1 MLLPLLLA
9 ATPFPVPTALQLD
22 PCARAACTTSGEV
35 RVCKCAAPTEQSVDL
50 LVVDRPA
57 ERRVIWATDS
67 NRGEVA
73 DFRVQQGDL
82 DGDGAQEL
90 VIASLMSVSDG
101 MEIRSWEVSVVDG
114 AEDVVVHGVAH
125 DLPEDFLKG
134 TTLLFTEWTY
144 QAVEKQPEPAF
155 VFVGREYQYSRGAL
169 VPAKSAVLRRRYT
182 LEFEQE
188 RLKALEGTTDGLLAS
203 RAFLSHASTQK
214 GADELPKR
222 FKKVSLKALT
232 QDEPEYELH
241 AEDADGVLL
250 TFSSDGEAGPLL
262 RLGDAKAK
270 RLLPLRYVRKE
281 PEAAWLGKPAVVAL
295 QDGQPTGVVFLP

>member
-9 ATPFPVPTALQLD
+9 ATPFPAPTPVALEN
-22 PCARAACTTSGEV
+22 CARAACTTSNEV
-35 RVCKCAAPTEQSVDL
+35 RVCKCAAPNEQSVDL
-50 LVVDRPA
+50 LVVDRPE
-57 ERRVIWATDS
+57 ERRVIWATDT
-67 NRGEVA
+67 NRGDVL
-73 DFRVQQGDL
+73 DFQVQQGDL
-82 DGDGAQEL
+82 DGDGAPEL
-90 VIASLMSVSDG
+90 VVASLMSVSDG
-101 MEIRSWEVSVVDG
+101 MEIRSWEVSIVDG

-125 DLPEDFLKG
+125 DLPGDFLKG
-134 TTLLFTEWTY
+134 TTLLLTEWTY
-144 QAVEKQPEPAF
+144 QALEKQPEPAF

-169 VPAKSAVLRRRYT
+169 VPSKSPVLRRRYT

-188 RLKALEGTTDGLLAS
+188 RLRALKATTDGLLAS

-214 GADELPKR
+214 ASDELPKA

-262 RLGDAKAK
+262 RLGDAKTK
-270 RLLPLRYVRKE
+270 RLFPLRYVRKE
-281 PEAAWLGKPAVVAL
+281 PEGAWLGKPAVVAL
-295 QDGQPTGVVFLP
+295 KDGQPTGVVFLP